1 MIVVLGADGMLGR
14 AFQQFY
20 GSRAVY
26 LTRNDCDFT
35 DYSKLYELLNSIG
48 CSVVINCAA
57 IIDFNYIERFEGKS
71 FEVNSLLP
79 QRISQY
85 CARGNIKY
93 VHISTDHFY
102 VDNLEIH
109 SESSPVS
116 LVNKYAEHKF
126 VAERLVLNACPKS
139 LVARVSLLGYKNL
152 DGATLIEWILK
163 TLKYKKSI
171 SGFYDAMTSSLDVGV
186 LCVHLDKA
194 ISQNL
199 SGIYNI
205 GTKFPYSKYDLIEAV
220 ILELGLKDILL
231 IKKSVGSLA
240 VFRAN
245 NCGLDIS
252 KFAKDTL
259 SDLPTLD
266 QVIKNL
272 NLEEVYNDI

>member
-14 AFQQFY
+14 AFRQYY

-35 DYSKLYELLNSIG
+35 DHSKLYELLNSTG
-48 CSVVINCAA
+48 SSVVINCAA

-79 QRISQY
+79 HHISQY
-85 CARGNIKY
+85 CAGGNIKC

-102 VDNLEIH
+102 VDNLDIH

-116 LVNKYAEHKF
+116 LVNKYAEQKF

-139 LVARVSLLGYKNL
+139 LVVRASLLGYKNL
-152 DGATLIEWILK
+152 DGTTLVEWILK

-171 SGFYDAMTSSLDVGV
+171 SGFYDAITSSMDVAE
-186 LCVHLDKA
+186 LCVQIDDA
-194 ISQNL
+194 ISQDL

-205 GTKFPYSKYDLIEAV
+205 GTKLPYSKYDLIEAV
-220 ILELGLKDILL
+220 ILELGLTDIRLM
-231 IKKSVGSLA
+231 KKSVDSLA
-240 VFRAN
+240 VSRAN

-252 KFAKDTL
+252 KFTKDTL

-272 NLEEVYNDI
+272 NLEEVYNEI

>member
-1 MIVVLGADGMLGR
+1 MIAVLGADGMLGK

-20 GSRAVY
+20 GSRALY

-35 DYSKLYELLNSIG
+35 DYSKLYELLNSIE

-57 IIDFNYIERFEGKS
+57 IIDINYIERFEKKS

-79 QRISQY
+79 HHISQY
-85 CARGNIKY
+85 CEGDNIKF

-102 VDNLEIH
+102 ADNLDKHNEI
-109 SESSPVS
+109 SPVS
-116 LVNKYAEHKF
+116 LVNKYAEQKF
-126 VAERLVLNACPKS
+126 IAEQLILNACPKS
-139 LVARVSLLGYKNL
+139 LVVRTSLLGYKNL
-152 DGATLIEWILK
+152 DGTTLVEWILK

-171 SGFYDAMTSSLDVGV
+171 SGFYDAITSSVDVAE
-186 LCVHLDKA
+186 LCFQIDGA
-194 ISQNL
+194 ISQDL

-205 GTKFPYSKYDLIEAV
+205 GTKLPYSKYDLIEAV
-220 ILELGLKDILL
+220 ILELGLTDISL
-231 IKKSVGSLA
+231 IKKSVDSLA
-240 VFRAN
+240 VSRAN

-252 KFAKDTL
+252 KFEKDTL

-272 NLEEVYNDI
+272 KLEEVYNEI